1 MTYDRDAPRR
11 RGRPPGSS
19 PQGLLDV
26 ARDELLE
33 HGYPRMTMDAV
44 ARRAHV
50 SKNSLY
56 REFGSKERL
65 YAAVVADWVERGRD
79 AMRPHLEAL
88 LAADDVADGLL
99 RLAAVLQQG
108 VLGPDVTRMRTLVA
122 AEATRAP
129 DVAAAYVRDGWNSN
143 ITALATA
150 LGELMRRG
158 SLADDDPH
166 HAADQLT
173 WLVLAAPMNR
183 LTLTGGAAGY
193 TRRQLDEGARE
204 AVATFLARWAP
215 PGRRGPSAGRAA
227 SRTIGTR

>member
-1 MTYDRDAPRR
+1 MADDRDAPRR

-19 PQGLLDV
+19 AQGLLDI
-26 ARDELLE
+26 AREELLE

-44 ARRAHV
+44 ARRARV

-88 LAADDVADGLL
+88 LAAEDVSDGLL
-99 RLAAVLQQG
+99 GFAAALQHG

-122 AEATRAP
+122 AEATHAP
-129 DVAAAYVRDGWNSN
+129 DVAAAYVRDGWDTN
-143 ITALATA
+143 IASLAEA
-150 LGELMRRG
+150 LGELMRRDV
-158 SLADDDPH
+158 LADDDPH
-166 HAADQLT
+166 RAADQLT

-193 TRRQLDEGARE
+193 DRGQLRATARE
-204 AVATFLARWAP
+204 AVTTFLARYAP
-215 PGRRGPSAGRAA
+215 TESSG
-227 SRTIGTR
+227 